1 MDAELEEQCGK
12 LETALVSRHHFME
25 LDAEAKLVKLKSSL
39 EQEAR
44 SYNDSVLSF
53 TFMKQTWQ
61 VPIEASF
68 VECEIESLAF
78 AKKRDT
84 FSYELG
90 SGLSEISL
98 PKIEQKPD
106 CGLTFSRFTVESIQS
121 GASADLIQNAV
132 VLDT

>member
-1 MDAELEEQCGK
+1 M
-12 LETALVSRHHFME
+12 
-25 LDAEAKLVKLKSSL
+25 
-39 EQEAR
+39 
-44 SYNDSVLSF
+44 
-53 TFMKQTWQ
+53 
-61 VPIEASF
+61 
-68 VECEIESLAF
+68 ECEIESLAF

-106 CGLTFSRFTVESIQS
+106 CGLTFSRFVVESIQS